1 LRDRVLDAAPD
12 AVITIDESGA
22 IMEWNATAEL
32 MFGFARHAALGRKV
46 GDLIVPEPHRPAH
59 EAGLRRVVAG
69 GESRIIGRRVRM
81 SAQHSDGREI
91 MVELF
96 VTRTSEA
103 PLRFTAWLRELS
115 EHDAATM
122 AAGETHALLEAGEK
136 LAAVGSWEWTPSQS
150 KLLWSDNVYRIL
162 GLRPGERSPDPKIIR
177 ELTHPDDRDRVRSS
191 QSGMAA
197 SGELSSPVSYR
208 IIRPDGDVRHLR
220 TALAVAEV
228 RDGQPYRF
236 VGYVEDLTERIR
248 ARRAIAAHLA
258 VDDATTAWA
267 SFEQGAQAL
276 LAGLAAAL
284 DCQGGIVW
292 LPRGN
297 QLVARMVWRGRTAD
311 ATLLD
316 SVQRGS
322 RLPRGSHL
330 AWSAQRLGEAVRAA
344 SVIVIPAVFK
354 GKALALVELR
364 SHEHLELTEPLMRYL
379 TGIGYELGQ
388 FLDARSDELDIPLL
402 TKRELEVLALAARG
416 LSGRQIAERLVISP
430 ATVKTHLANLYPKL
444 GASDRAAAVATALR
458 LGVID

>member
-1 LRDRVLDAAPD
+1 M
-12 AVITIDESGA
+12 ITIDESGA
-22 IMEWNATAEL
+22 ILECNAAAEL

-46 GDLIVPEPHRPAH
+46 GDLVVPAPYRPAH

-69 GESRIIGRRVRM
+69 GAPRIIGRRVRM

-103 PLRFTAWLRELS
+103 PPRFTAWLRELS

-122 AAGETHALLEAGEK
+122 AADEKHALLEAGEE

-162 GLRPGERSPDPKIIR
+162 GLRLGERSPDPKVIR

-191 QSGMAA
+191 QSGMVA
-197 SGELSSPVSYR
+197 SGQLSSPVSYR
-208 IIRPDGDVRHLR
+208 IIRPDGDIRYLR

-267 SFEQGAQAL
+267 SFEEGAQSL

-284 DCQGGIVW
+284 ECQGGIVW
-292 LPRGN
+292 LPREN

-330 AWSAQRLGEAVRAA
+330 AWSALARGEVARAA
-344 SVIVIPAVFK
+344 SAVVIPAVVK
-354 GKALALVELR
+354 GKSLALLELR
-364 SHEHLELTEPLMRYL
+364 SHKHLEMTEPLMRSL
-379 TGIGYELGQ
+379 TGIGHELGQ
-388 FLDARSDELDIPLL
+388 FLDQRRDELDVPLL
-402 TKRELEVLALAARG
+402 TKRELDVLALAARG
-416 LSGRQIAERLVISP
+416 LSGRQIAERLMISHS
-430 ATVKTHLANLYPKL
+430 TVKTHFENLYPKL
-444 GASDRAAAVATALR
+444 GASDRAAAVAAALR